1 MTSVGVLLA
10 AGGGSRFGGEQHK
23 LLTTLRVDGLD
34 LPIWHHAFRHVSAAG
49 FDRVIVITGAASLAL
64 EELGDEID
72 ALVVDNPA
80 WADGQATSVQLA
92 IAAATTLGADEVTI
106 GLADQPF
113 IPTAAWV
120 AVATAPPSP
129 ITIATYD
136 GAPGP
141 NPVRL
146 HRNVWPLLPT
156 SGDEGA
162 RPLLRAHPDWVQAV
176 ACLGSAADID
186 TLEDLARWK
195 S

>member
-10 AGGGSRFGGEQHK
+10 AGGGSRFGGAQHK

-34 LPIWHHAFRHVSAAG
+34 LPIWRHAFRHVSAAG
-49 FDRVIVITGAASLAL
+49 FDRVVVVTGAAPLAL
-64 EELGDEID
+64 EDFSDEPD

-92 IAAATTLGADEVTI
+92 IATAAGLGADEVTI

-113 IPTAAWV
+113 IPAEAWI
-120 AVATAPPSP
+120 AVATASPSP

-136 GAPGP
+136 GTPGP

-146 HRNVWPLLPT
+146 HRDVWSSLPT
-156 SGDEGA
+156 AGDEGA
-162 RPLLRAHPDWVQAV
+162 RLLLRAHPDWVQAV